1 MNIQLRLTNEIKAS
15 LVEEMSL
22 SGKAMNYLHRKGI
35 FTINDLV
42 DNLNNI
48 GQEKGIG
55 EGTINLIKNG
65 MINLMIRKLPD
76 EELIAWF
83 DYLVSNNSA
92 ESLMSVVEGFA
103 KIEETKAIA

>member
-1 MNIQLRLTNEIKAS
+1 MNIQLRLTDEIKAS
-15 LVEEMSL
+15 FVEEMSL

-42 DNLNNI
+42 DNWDNI

-65 MINLMIRKLPD
+65 MINLMIQKLPD
-76 EELIAWF
+76 NELIEWF
-83 DYLVSNNSA
+83 KYLIENN
-92 ESLMSVVEGFA
+92 EPEKLKGIIEGFA
-103 KIEETKAIA
+103 EVEKAIA